1 MDSKLDW
8 VYRKG
13 ELSRGDWDTYLDPTE
28 GKIKGWA
35 HTGVRTATLTAGKV
49 LTIEPGKIERL
60 IWPLDGEGLTVTY
73 KSKDEAGSFNL
84 RGRKS
89 VFHGTTDLVYIPINS
104 EISISGSGRV
114 IVAEAP
120 ATNHKPVKFLSRDS
134 FPNVIRGAGPES
146 RQIHDFGGVQA
157 LDADRFLVVEVIVPA
172 GNWSGIPP
180 HKHDIYIPGIE
191 SNLEEIYYFEIAPE
205 RDGITPTNSDPKGI
219 FRGYTADDRPYDVTT
234 EVRSGDVVL
243 VPYGWHGPIGAAPSY
258 DMYFMNVMAGPDP
271 ERVWNFTDEPGHA
284 WIRET
289 WKGKAPDPR
298 LPYAE

>member
-1 MDSKLDW
+1 MDW

-13 ELSRGDWDTYLDPTE
+13 ELSRGEWDTYLDPTE
-28 GKIKGWA
+28 GKVKGWV
-35 HTGVRTATLTAGKV
+35 HTGVRTATLNPGNELK
-49 LTIEPGKIERL
+49 IEAGKIERL
-60 IWPLDGEGLTVTY
+60 IWPLDGEGITVTF
-73 KSKDEAGSFNL
+73 KSKDESGSFNL

-89 VFHGTTDLVYIPINS
+89 VFHGTTDLVYIPIDS
-104 EISISGSGRV
+104 EISISGKGRV

-120 ATNHKPVKFLSRDS
+120 AKNHKPVKFLSRDS

-180 HKHDIYIPGIE
+180 HKHDIYVPGVE

-205 RDGITPTNSDPKGI
+205 RNVTAPVNSDPKGL

-243 VPYGWHGPIGAAPSY
+243 VPYGWHGPIGSAPSY

-298 LPYAE
+298 LPYTE

>member
-1 MDSKLDW
+1 MDW

-13 ELSRGDWDTYLDPTE
+13 ELASGDWEVLLDPTQ
-28 GKIKGWA
+28 GKVKGWA
-35 HTGVRTATLTAGKV
+35 HTGMRTATLSSGKT
-49 LTIEPGKIERL
+49 LTISPDKIERL
-60 IWPLDGEGLTVTY
+60 IWPLDGEGLTVSY
-73 KSKDEAGSFNL
+73 KTSAETGSFNL

-89 VFHGTTDLVYIPINS
+89 VFHGTVDLVYLPIDS
-104 EISISGSGRV
+104 EISITGSGRV

-120 ATNHKPVKFLSRDS
+120 AKNAKKVKFLSRDE
-134 FPNVIRGAGPES
+134 FPNIIRGAGPES
-146 RQIHDFGGVQA
+146 RQVHDFGGVQA
-157 LDADRFLVVEVIVPA
+157 LDADRFIVVEVIVPA
-172 GNWSGIPP
+172 GNWSGVPP
-180 HKHDIYIPGIE
+180 HKHDTYIQNVE

-205 RDGITPTNSDPKGI
+205 RGTNAPAIADPKGL
-219 FRGYTADDRPYDVTT
+219 FRGYSADDRPYDVTC

-271 ERVWNFTDEPGHA
+271 ERVWNMTDEPGHA

-298 LPYAE
+298 LPYSE